1 MRFNFKRRLIYLA
14 FGAITFLLAYSS
26 GAAVDI
32 NKEEAKDVKGEFI
45 KKIDGIDQNG
55 IFINN
60 LMIALGMFIPVVG
73 IGLGIFS
80 GFSTGLV
87 FNALAE
93 TSPYLQN
100 VPPLAILLTPYGIME
115 VFAYGLAISRS
126 GMLVHYLVRKKPWS
140 EYAIPTIIEIGI
152 IVLILISGAII
163 EWQMIMQL
171 GDPDITMAKI

>member
-1 MRFNFKRRLIYLA
+1 MA
-14 FGAITFLLAYSS
+14 FGAITFLLAYYS
-26 GAAVDI
+26 GAAVNI

-100 VPPLAILLTPYGIME
+100 IPPLAILLTPYGIME

-126 GMLVHYLVRKKPWS
+126 GMLVHHLVRKKPWR
-140 EYAIPTIIEIGI
+140 EYAISTIIEIGI
-152 IVLILISGAII
+152 IVLVLISGAVI

-171 GDPDITMAKI
+171 GHPDITTTMAKYIIF

>member
-1 MRFNFKRRLIYLA
+1 LA
-14 FGAITFLLAYSS
+14 FGAIAFLLAYSGGS
-26 GAAVDI
+26 AVDM

-100 VPPLAILLTPYGIME
+100 VPPLAILLTPFGIME

-126 GMLVHYLVRKKPWS
+126 GMLAYHLVRKKPWR

-152 IVLILISGAII
+152 IVAVLIAGAVI

-171 GDPDITMAKI
+171 GGPDITMAKI